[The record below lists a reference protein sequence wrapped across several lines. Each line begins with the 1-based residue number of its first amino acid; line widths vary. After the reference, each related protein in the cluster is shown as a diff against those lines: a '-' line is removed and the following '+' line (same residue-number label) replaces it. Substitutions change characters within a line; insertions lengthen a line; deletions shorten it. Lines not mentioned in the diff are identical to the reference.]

1 MLAYVD
7 SSALVKRIADEDGSD
22 ALRSVFDAAGSVGVR
37 FVTSGL
43 ARVEVGRAVRTRLDA
58 ESPVAVA
65 AAGYEAFVGVSVA
78 QLTKPILESARVIGP
93 PVLRSLD
100 AIHIATAIAVGADEV
115 WTYDRRMAE
124 ASEGLGIRA
133 RVPA

>member
-7 SSALVKRIADEDGSD
+7 SSALVKRIGDEHGAD
-22 ALRSVFDAAGSVGVR
+22 ALRSAFDVASTMGVG

-58 ESPVAVA
+58 ESPGAVA
-65 AAGYEAFVGVSVA
+65 AAGYEAFVGVSITD
-78 QLTKPILESARVIGP
+78 LTRPILESARVIGP

-100 AIHIATAIAVGADEV
+100 AIHVATAIALGVDEL
-115 WTYDRRMAE
+115 WTYDHRMAQVAE
-124 ASEGLGIRA
+124 ELGIRV